1 MPGQFDSTAFKD
13 CPIQSWIVNLFY
25 AMTNASPNVNQGAK
39 RYALW
44 NSFNTAV
51 ICLGL
56 IGAVA
61 YFLFNT
67 SLPES
72 ARGLL
77 CCDAAAYLRLSDG
90 GLWNV
95 FVHSSLR
102 VFGYPFYL
110 AVFRELFRG
119 YGDFLMP
126 ALIFQLILHLGSCA
140 FLFYAIRL
148 SELRVPLVALALLFV
163 HPALTGVSALTLT
176 DSLSTSILSSIFAL
190 IILLLYGETR
200 TIAKS
205 VLIGALFGALL
216 TLRPSTSTLMIPAV
230 AIICSCVFALTYQ
243 RIKLFKVALV
253 RATLCC
259 LAMFLGYL
267 PTYGHTIHNCYSSH
281 HEWCVIPAHEVR
293 GNVPRSFL
301 FAIQFSRFW
310 GIISPQGLPE
320 FRRTEDVILTDCT
333 ISEESGTS
341 DLLSCYLKNKS
352 RLPRH
357 FFRRILGVFDNRH
370 LNPYAALS
378 TSPSE
383 YWAIR
388 SFSIV
393 GLIGLVAALGIVGAS
408 FRVGGLAR
416 QGHILLALVF
426 LAIQINF
433 HTENRYVF
441 PIVPLLFL
449 LGIGSI
455 ATNPFPKRW
464 HHIAF
469 LIVALALVTVFTT
482 TVIEWDAR
490 EA

>member
-1 MPGQFDSTAFKD
+1 
-13 CPIQSWIVNLFY
+13 
-25 AMTNASPNVNQGAK
+25 MTNASPNVNQGAK

-44 NSFNTAV
+44 YSFNTAV

-61 YFLFNT
+61 YFLLNT

-110 AVFRELFRG
+110 AIFRELFG
-119 YGDFLMP
+119 GFGDFLMP

-148 SELRVPLVALALLFV
+148 SGLRVPLVALALLFI

-190 IILLLYGETR
+190 MILLLCGETH
-200 TIAKS
+200 TMAKS
-205 VLIGALFGALL
+205 VSIGILFGALL
-216 TLRPSTSTLMIPAV
+216 SLRPSTSTLVIPAV
-230 AIICSCVFALTYQ
+230 AIVGLCVLALTYQ
-243 RIKLFKVALV
+243 RRKQFKVAFV

-259 LAMFLGYL
+259 LAILLGYL
-267 PTYGHTIHNCYSSH
+267 PTYGHIIHNCYSAH
-281 HEWCVIPAHEVR
+281 HEWCVIPAREV
-293 GNVPRSFL
+293 GENVPRSFL

-310 GIISPQGLPE
+310 GIVTPEGLPE
-320 FRRTEDVILTDCT
+320 FRRTEDLILTDCN
-333 ISEESGTS
+333 ISERSGPS

-357 FFRRILGVFDNRH
+357 FFRRVLGIFDNRH
-370 LNPYAALS
+370 LNPHAALNTS
-378 TSPSE
+378 TPE
-383 YWAIR
+383 YWTIR

-393 GLIGLVAALGIVGAS
+393 GLIGLVAALGIVGTS
-408 FRVGGLAR
+408 FRYGGLAK
-416 QGHILLALVF
+416 QGHILLALAF

-433 HTENRYVF
+433 HTENRYIF

-464 HHIAF
+464 HYIAF
-469 LIVALALVTVFTT
+469 VIVALALVTVFTT